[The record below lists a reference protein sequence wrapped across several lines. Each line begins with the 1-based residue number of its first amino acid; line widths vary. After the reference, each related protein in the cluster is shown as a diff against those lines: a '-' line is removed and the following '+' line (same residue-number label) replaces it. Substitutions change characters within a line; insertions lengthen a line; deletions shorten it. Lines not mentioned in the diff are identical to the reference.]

1 MNIESFILPSPPSP
15 SGQPLRVAAKRYR
28 YTGRI
33 TRDGITLVM
42 LHGLGMH
49 KEQWEPILEKLFTL
63 QSEKSTFYRIREAWS
78 LDWQNHGESAVLNEE
93 ALKDDPKSASLDLW
107 GRAIAHFLTSGLVTG
122 HRLVGIGYSFGAV
135 GLLLS
140 TRGFQKCPYEGIILV
155 EPCMADEDTWAANH
169 DELHA
174 AFGMVNNAVKHR
186 RNVWVSKR
194 EAHQYFMGR
203 FPWNAWDSRIVALFV
218 EHALKDSTDKNGK
231 ACVVRTCPVIHE
243 ASAFQANLELGGPQE
258 AAERISILADR
269 VPIHVIFGDTV
280 DLLPEVCRD
289 CVVDRTKRRNVASI
303 TMIPDVG
310 HSIIP
315 ERPYVVATTIS
326 QILDRICSAE
336 APPRSLL

>member
-1 MNIESFILPSPPSP
+1 
-15 SGQPLRVAAKRYR
+15 
-28 YTGRI
+28 
-33 TRDGITLVM
+33 M

-63 QSEKSTFYRIREAWS
+63 QSEKSTFYREAWS

-93 ALKDDPKSASLDLW
+93 ALKDDPKSAPLDLW

-174 AFGMVNNAVKHR
+174 AFGM
-186 RNVWVSKR
+186 
-194 EAHQYFMGR
+194 YFMGR

-258 AAERISILADR
+258 AAERISILADW
-269 VPIHVIFGDTV
+269 VP
-280 DLLPEVCRD
+280 
-289 CVVDRTKRRNVASI
+289 S
-303 TMIPDVG
+303 M
-310 HSIIP
+310 
-315 ERPYVVATTIS
+315 
-326 QILDRICSAE
+326 
-336 APPRSLL
+336 